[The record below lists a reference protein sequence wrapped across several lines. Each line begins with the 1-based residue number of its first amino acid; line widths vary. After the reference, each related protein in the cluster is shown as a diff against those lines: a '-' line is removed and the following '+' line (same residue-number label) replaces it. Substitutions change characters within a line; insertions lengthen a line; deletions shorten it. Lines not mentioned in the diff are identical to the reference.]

1 MVVMPI
7 VKPQTRPSLIG
18 ATRGSLRYIEFP
30 ALCELKLA
38 AGRARDEADMVELV
52 RAQPDQVEGIH
63 QHLATV
69 HADYVAAFDRLV
81 ERAREQQEV

>member
-1 MVVMPI
+1 M
-7 VKPQTRPSLIG
+7 G
-18 ATRGSLRYIEFP
+18 ATRGSLRYIELP

-38 AGRARDEADMVELV
+38 AGRAQDEADVVALV
-52 RAQPDQVEGIH
+52 RAKPDQVEAIR

-81 ERAREQQEV
+81 ERARDQQDH